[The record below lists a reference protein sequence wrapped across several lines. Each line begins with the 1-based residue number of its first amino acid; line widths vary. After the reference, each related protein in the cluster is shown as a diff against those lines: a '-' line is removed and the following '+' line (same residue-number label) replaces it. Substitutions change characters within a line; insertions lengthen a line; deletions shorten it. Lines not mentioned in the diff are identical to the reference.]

1 MTTPSTFRNDIA
13 AGLLTILQGFA
24 AANPTLVRSTWR
36 TQPPSFNVDL
46 PAAFVGV
53 RPETAMHA
61 NGIRTRTMSPSVI
74 FIDRLTDNN
83 ETMTRMDVLV
93 DAAMDYFTA
102 NPHITPNTVWD
113 TFTTTDGMFED
124 LSGMKTQGVTFTF
137 GNISIIE
144 GRT

>member
-1 MTTPSTFRNDIA
+1 VTTPSTFRNDIA

-24 AANPTLVRSTWR
+24 VANPTLVHSTFRSR
-36 TQPPSFNVDL
+36 PPSLDVDL
-46 PAAFVGV
+46 PTAFVET
-53 RPETAMHA
+53 RPETVAHA
-61 NGIRTRTMSPSVI
+61 NGIRTRTMNPSVT
-74 FIDRLTDNN
+74 FVDRLTDNN

-102 NPHITPNTVWD
+102 NPHITPSTVWD
-113 TFTTTDGMFED
+113 ALTTTDLSLNDGGSMF
-124 LSGMKTQGVTFTF
+124 LAVTFTF